1 MKNVLNSVELYE
13 HLGKSVDLCENPGNA
28 MSLYE
33 YVKYITFSSVYD
45 TSYRH
50 QAHRALKGDLHED
63 QFAYHNMYLQGQRK
77 EGERGREKTES
88 EIRRRT
94 LNILHT
100 YI

>member
-1 MKNVLNSVELYE
+1 MNSHQNYENVRKCIRIYEAIRKPMKNVLNSVELYE

-77 EGERGREKTES
+77 E
-88 EIRRRT
+88 
-94 LNILHT
+94 
-100 YI
+100 